1 MRAFL
6 GALPPALAAKYYKGG
21 PVPDLEWDEGDGP
34 VLGDVKTLAWCRT
47 RYWRRGN
54 RSLSP
59 ADCRAA
65 AVGPELE
72 AKLARIERAE
82 DVQAHLPAPQPGVRG
97 PLVAR
102 LDQFGRVRGLVF
114 GAFGGLSKDA
124 RSLLVF
130 CAGRIADRTWRAD
143 NAASRD
149 AAFGVTVRR
158 LYAQWGITCARWNA
172 ITKLHGLRWAG
183 GSDAFAH
190 APPRTDT
197 AARLADREAGY
208 YAYAEEG

>member
-1 MRAFL
+1 M
-6 GALPPALAAKYYKGG
+6 
-21 PVPDLEWDEGDGP
+21 
-34 VLGDVKTLAWCRT
+34 
-47 RYWRRGN
+47 N

-59 ADCRAA
+59 PDWRAA
-65 AVGPELE
+65 RVGHELE
-72 AKLARIERAE
+72 AKLARIERAA
-82 DVQAHLPAPQPGVRG
+82 DVRPHLPAPQPGVRG

-149 AAFGVTVRR
+149 AAFGVTINR

-190 APPRTDT
+190 APPHTDT
-197 AARLADREAGY
+197 AARLAEREAGY
-208 YAYAEEG
+208 YAYTGGGGG